1 MPERL
6 AMLDQYRRIKSRYRD
21 VILFFRLG
29 DFYEMFFEDAIEAS
43 SLLDLT
49 LTKRQGQPMCGIPYH
64 AYKPYIARLLKA
76 GKKVAICEQ
85 LTAPN
90 SKGIIERDVIE
101 VVTPGTTIEEDFIDR
116 AGNNYLASVCSLDG
130 RLCMACLDVSTGEFR
145 AYSGSDDPVL
155 GAEFLRSELYRLS
168 PREIIIQQSLF
179 ERESTG
185 AILREMEGALVER
198 RPDWSFDREKSL
210 ESLKRRFGVASL
222 KGFGFRDEAPELAA
236 AGILLEYLDEN
247 AKAMSP
253 HIRSLLPFDR
263 EEYLALDEATR
274 KNLELVRNLADSG
287 RRDTLLSVLDRTKTA
302 GGSRLLRQWVLQ
314 PLRKKAAIEERLDA
328 VECLYR
334 DQLLLNDLRRRL
346 GGVLDSD
353 RLVARLAMDKAHA
366 KDLLALKDSMLA
378 SLSISAMFAEE
389 KAAPSGAA
397 ASGAAASAGTAPGG
411 AAPGA
416 AAPGGA
422 APRLFTAGVD
432 DEAKERCARAAAVI
446 ERAVKED
453 PSVLLAEGNLIREG
467 YDAELDRLR
476 ALKKDS
482 TKVLE
487 EYLEEERRQS
497 GIQSLRIRY
506 NKIIGFYLE
515 VTKGKLDAVPPHFIR
530 RQSLVTGERYTTD
543 RLAEI
548 ESEINGAT
556 EKIIEL
562 EKRRFLEVRES
573 LKAFIGPMEQLA
585 SLIAVIDCLASLAQA
600 ATEGAY
606 CRPELADEAL
616 LSIRQGRHPVVEACL
631 PPGAFVPNDLDLDV
645 GGEAFALITG
655 PNMAGKSTM
664 LRQTAL
670 IALMAHIGSFVP
682 AESARIG
689 LVDKIFCRVGAQDNL
704 ARGEST
710 FLVEMHETAYILNT
724 ATERSLVIM
733 DEVGRGTGTL
743 DGVSIAWAVS
753 EQLLDA
759 VRCRTLFA
767 THYHELTSMNHPRM
781 KNLSMAVLEN
791 EGEIVFLKR
800 LKEGPAAG
808 SYGLHVAKLA
818 GIPAGVLARAKSLQG
833 RIDTFEHSLE
843 AGAGRAIAEPAAAEP
858 APAMGAAADSAGTA
872 AAAAVAVAAAAP
884 APAQKNAGA
893 EQGGGGLAELFSS
906 EDLALARLKSVDPNR
921 MTPLEA
927 LQLVAELKAALR

>member
-29 DFYEMFFEDAIEAS
+29 DFYEMFFEDAVEAS

-145 AYSGSDDPVL
+145 AYSSSDDPIL
-155 GAEFLRSELYRLS
+155 GAEFLTSELHRLS
-168 PREIIIQQSLF
+168 PREILIQQSLF

-185 AILREMEGALVER
+185 AILREMEGALIER

-210 ESLKRRFGVASL
+210 DSLKRRFGVASL

-236 AGILLEYLDEN
+236 AGILIEYLDEN
-247 AKAMSP
+247 AKSLSP

-274 KNLELVRNLADSG
+274 KNLELVRNLADAG
-287 RRDTLLSVLDRTKTA
+287 RRDTLLSVLDRTKSA
-302 GGSRLLRQWVLQ
+302 GGSRLLRQWLLQ
-314 PLRKKAAIEERLDA
+314 PMRRKEAVEERLDA
-328 VECLYR
+328 VEYFYR

-346 GGVLDSD
+346 GGVLDSE

-366 KDLLALKDSMLA
+366 KDLQALKDSMLA
-378 SLSISAMFAEE
+378 SLSISAMFAE
-389 KAAPSGAA
+389 GN
-397 ASGAAASAGTAPGG
+397 
-411 AAPGA
+411 
-416 AAPGGA
+416 A
-422 APRLFTAGVD
+422 APRLLTAGVD
-432 DEAKERCARAAAVI
+432 EEGRERCARAAAIV

-453 PSVLLAEGNLIREG
+453 PSVLLTEGNLIREG

-556 EKIIEL
+556 EKIVDL
-562 EKRRFLEVRES
+562 EKRRFLELRES

-585 SLIAVIDCLASLAQA
+585 ALIARIDCLASFAQA

-606 CRPELADEAL
+606 CRPELVEEAS

-631 PPGAFVPNDLDLDV
+631 PPGAFVPNDLELDV

-753 EQLLDA
+753 EQLLDT

-800 LKEGPAAG
+800 LKDGPAAG

-818 GIPAGVLARAKSLQG
+818 GIPAGVLARAKALQS

-843 AGAGRAIAEPAAAEP
+843 AGAGQANSEGEGEP
-858 APAMGAAADSAGTA
+858 
-872 AAAAVAVAAAAP
+872 
-884 APAQKNAGA
+884 PAQAQNTAGEAVSAPPPNAAKAVPGKTGA
-893 EQGGGGLAELFSS
+893 VELFSAD
-906 EDLALARLKSVDPNR
+906 DLALTKLKGIDPNK

-927 LQLVAELKAALR
+927 LQFIADLKAMLR

>member
-6 AMLDQYRRIKSRYRD
+6 AMLDQYRRIKARYRD

-29 DFYEMFFEDAIEAS
+29 DFYEMFFEDAVEAS

-90 SKGIIERDVIE
+90 SKGIIERDVLE
-101 VVTPGTTIEEDFIDR
+101 VVTPGTTIEDDFIDR

-155 GAEFLRSELYRLS
+155 GAEFLKSELYRLS

-222 KGFGFRDEAPELAA
+222 KGFGFPDEAPELAA

-247 AKAMSP
+247 AKALSP

-274 KNLELVRNLADSG
+274 KNLELVRNLADAG
-287 RRDTLLSVLDRTKTA
+287 RRDTLLSALDRTRTV
-302 GGSRLLRQWVLQ
+302 GGARLLRQWVLQ
-314 PLRKKAAIEERLDA
+314 PLRAKAAIGERLDA
-328 VECLYR
+328 VEFLYR

-346 GGVLDSD
+346 GGVLDSE

-378 SLSISAMFAEE
+378 SLSISTMFTGE
-389 KAAPSGAA
+389 KAAAGGIAVGQ
-397 ASGAAASAGTAPGG
+397 AS
-411 AAPGA
+411 
-416 AAPGGA
+416 
-422 APRLFTAGVD
+422 PRLFADGVD
-432 DEAKERCARAAAVI
+432 DEARERCARVAAIV

-453 PSVLLAEGNLIREG
+453 PSVLLTEGNLIREG
-467 YDAELDRLR
+467 YDGELDRLR

-487 EYLEEERRQS
+487 AYLEEERRES
-497 GIQSLRIRY
+497 GIQSMRIRY

-515 VTKGKLDAVPPHFIR
+515 VTKGKLDAVPAHFIR
-530 RQSLVTGERYTTD
+530 RQSLVAGERYTTE

-556 EKIIEL
+556 EKIVEL
-562 EKRRFLEVRES
+562 EKRRFLELRES

-585 SLIAVIDCLASLAQA
+585 SLITRIDCLASFAQA

-606 CRPELADEAL
+606 CRPELADEAS

-631 PPGAFVPNDLDLDV
+631 PPGSFVPNDIDLDV

-753 EQLLDA
+753 ERLLDT

-818 GIPAGVLARAKSLQG
+818 GIPAGVLARAKALQS

-843 AGAGRAIAEPAAAEP
+843 AGAGRADDAAGSGTESAMEAAGAAAECAAGAPP
-858 APAMGAAADSAGTA
+858 APEGARAERGRG
-872 AAAAVAVAAAAP
+872 
-884 APAQKNAGA
+884 GA
-893 EQGGGGLAELFSS
+893 AELFSA
-906 EDLALARLKSVDPNR
+906 EDMALAWLKGVDPNR

-927 LQLVAELKAALR
+927 LQLIAELKASLR